1 MDSFS
6 DVFERVKQLCRGEM
20 SEVAYDLWI
29 RELEL
34 TALDSSTACL
44 QCTTQF
50 KRDIVNEKYNAL
62 LTASFEEIMGFPVQV
77 EITSREAAPAAPAAQ
92 ENNRLDFQ
100 PEKEYSFETFVVGSG
115 NSLAHAAAWAVANNP
130 AKSYNPLFMYGGSGL
145 GKTHLIYA
153 ICGKIRQNHPDY
165 KLLYVKGEEFA
176 NELILA
182 IRNGTTAEF
191 KEKYRQADLLA
202 VDDIQFIA
210 GKESTQEEFF
220 HTFNSLYECGKQ
232 IILTSDRPPKEIKTL
247 EDRLRTRFEWGLLVD
262 VQPPDFETRMAI
274 ISRKADSLGLA
285 LPEDVAAFIAG
296 KLKDN
301 VRQLEGVV
309 KRLDAHANL
318 TGAPITMLLA
328 ENAIQDI
335 MTEQTP
341 LPVTVDRIID
351 EVARTYGVTAEDI
364 RGQRRSNQIS
374 TARQVAMY
382 VVQGDH
388 RHDSAGNRPGV
399 RRAGSLHR
407 GVCPSAG
414 HQGHPDRSP
423 QKGSHRGYYQKY
435 PQPERLISSHSF
447 STLHTG
453 FSTPLCKVQNLFTF
467 PTNFPYLFPYRA
479 IGYKPASIQAYLS
492 PFHIPTR
499 STTATDFYILSSRKK
514 ALKWKNGRRRRP
526 CAVKNRSCPFPP

>member
-1 MDSFS
+1 MHSFS
-6 DVFERVKQLCRGEM
+6 DVFERVKEVCRGEM
-20 SEVAYDLWI
+20 SEVAYNLWI
-29 RELEL
+29 DKLEL
-34 TALDSSTACL
+34 TDMDSSTARLICS
-44 QCTTQF
+44 TEF
-50 KRDIVNEKYNAL
+50 MREIINEKYNAL
-62 LTASFEEIMGFPVQV
+62 LPAAFEQTLGFPVKV
-77 EITSREAAPAAPAAQ
+77 ELLSQETAAVRQPPAPPKKT
-92 ENNRLDFQ
+92 EFI

-130 AKSYNPLFMYGGSGL
+130 AKSYNPLFLHGGSGL

-153 ICGKIRQNHPDY
+153 ICGRIRQNHPDY

-274 ISRKADSLGLA
+274 ISRKADSLGLKI
-285 LPEDVAAFIAG
+285 PEDVAAFIAG

-309 KRLDAHANL
+309 KRLEAHANL
-318 TGAPITMLLA
+318 TGAPFTILLA

-335 MTEQTP
+335 MTEHTP

-364 RGQRRSNQIS
+364 RGQRRSGQIS

-382 VVQGDH
+382 VVREITGMTQLKIGQEFGGRDH
-388 RHDSAGNRPGV
+388 ATVVYALQQVG
-399 RRAGSLHR
+399 
-407 GVCPSAG
+407 
-414 HQGHPDRSP
+414 
-423 QKGSHRGYYQKY
+423 K
-435 PQPERLISSHSF
+435 
-447 STLHTG
+447 
-453 FSTPLCKVQNLFTF
+453 
-467 PTNFPYLFPYRA
+467 A
-479 IGYKPASIQAYLS
+479 IK
-492 PFHIPTR
+492 
-499 STTATDFYILSSRKK
+499 TDPRKK
-514 ALKWKNGRRRRP
+514 ETIEDIIKNIRNLNG
-526 CAVKNRSCPFPP
+526 

>member
-1 MDSFS
+1 MHSFS
-6 DVFERVKQLCRGEM
+6 DVFERVKEVCRGEM
-20 SEVAYDLWI
+20 SEVAYNLWI
-29 RELEL
+29 DKLEL
-34 TALDSSTACL
+34 TDMDSSTARLICS
-44 QCTTQF
+44 TEF
-50 KRDIVNEKYNAL
+50 MREIINEKYNAL
-62 LTASFEEIMGFPVQV
+62 LTAAFEQTMGFPVKV
-77 EITSREAAPAAPAAQ
+77 EILSWETAAVRQPPAPPKKT
-92 ENNRLDFQ
+92 EFI

-130 AKSYNPLFMYGGSGL
+130 AKSYNPLFLHGGSGL

-153 ICGKIRQNHPDY
+153 ICGRIRQNHPDY

-274 ISRKADSLGLA
+274 ISRKADSLGLKI
-285 LPEDVAAFIAG
+285 PEDVAAFIAG

-309 KRLDAHANL
+309 KRLEAHANL
-318 TGAPITMLLA
+318 TGAPITILLA

-335 MTEQTP
+335 MTEHTP

-364 RGQRRSNQIS
+364 RGQRRSGQIS

-382 VVQGDH
+382 VVREITSMTQLKIGQEFGGRDH
-388 RHDSAGNRPGV
+388 ATV
-399 RRAGSLHR
+399 VYALQQ
-407 GVCPSAG
+407 VT
-414 HQGHPDRSP
+414 
-423 QKGSHRGYYQKY
+423 K
-435 PQPERLISSHSF
+435 
-447 STLHTG
+447 
-453 FSTPLCKVQNLFTF
+453 
-467 PTNFPYLFPYRA
+467 A
-479 IGYKPASIQAYLS
+479 IK
-492 PFHIPTR
+492 
-499 STTATDFYILSSRKK
+499 TDPRKK
-514 ALKWKNGRRRRP
+514 ETIEDIIKNIRNLNG
-526 CAVKNRSCPFPP
+526 

>member
-274 ISRKADSLGLA
+274 IKNKAIRMGVE
-285 LPEDVAAFIAG
+285 LPEFLLQLIAENITA
-296 KLKDN
+296 N
-301 VRQLEGVV
+301 VRQIEGTLN
-309 KRLDAHANL
+309 KILAYRDLLDDQVNEETVSRAIRDMLKKSNDF
-318 TGAPITMLLA
+318 AP
-328 ENAIQDI
+328 
-335 MTEQTP
+335 TP
-341 LPVTVDRIID
+341 SIIVGYICSYFHVD
-351 EVARTYGVTAEDI
+351 EETL
-364 RGQRRSNQIS
+364 RGQSRSRDVVA
-374 TARQVAMY
+374 ARQIAMY
-382 VVQGDH
+382 LI
-388 RHDSAGNRPGV
+388 RKLTNL
-399 RRAGSLHR
+399 SL
-407 GVCPSAG
+407 
-414 HQGHPDRSP
+414 PDIA
-423 QKGSHRGYYQKY
+423 KEFGKN
-435 PQPERLISSHSF
+435 
-447 STLHTG
+447 HT
-453 FSTPLCKVQNLFTF
+453 TVL
-467 PTNFPYLFPYRA
+467 Y
-479 IGYKPASIQAYLS
+479 
-492 PFHIPTR
+492 
-499 STTATDFYILSSRKK
+499 
-514 ALKWKNGRRRRP
+514 ALKKVEQELPNSSNGLQDNIRDITSNINSRL
-526 CAVKNRSCPFPP
+526 

>member
-274 ISRKADSLGLA
+274 ISRKADSLGLD

-382 VVQGDH
+382 VVREITGMTQLEIGQEFGGRDH
-388 RHDSAGNRPGV
+388 STVVYA
-399 RRAGSLHR
+399 L
-407 GVCPSAG
+407 
-414 HQGHPDRSP
+414 PDRP
-423 QKGSHRGYYQKY
+423 AQKRSHRRYYQKY

-447 STLHTG
+447 STFHTG

-514 ALKWKNGRRRRP
+514 ALKGKNGRRRRP

>member
-262 VQPPDFETRMAI
+262 VQPNMRILHPLPRVGEIDPDVDRNPKAYYFQQTENGVYTRMAI
-274 ISRKADSLGLA
+274 ISRKADSLGLD

-382 VVQGDH
+382 VVREITGMTQLEIGQEFGGRDH
-388 RHDSAGNRPGV
+388 
-399 RRAGSLHR
+399 
-407 GVCPSAG
+407 
-414 HQGHPDRSP
+414 
-423 QKGSHRGYYQKY
+423 
-435 PQPERLISSHSF
+435 
-447 STLHTG
+447 STVVYALQQVT
-453 FSTPLCKVQNLFTF
+453 K
-467 PTNFPYLFPYRA
+467 A
-479 IGYKPASIQAYLS
+479 IQ
-492 PFHIPTR
+492 
-499 STTATDFYILSSRKK
+499 TDPRKK
-514 ALKWKNGRRRRP
+514 EVIEDIIKNIRNLNG
-526 CAVKNRSCPFPP
+526 

>member
-77 EITSREAAPAAPAAQ
+77 EITSREAAPAVPAAQ

-210 GKESTQEEFF
+210 GK
-220 HTFNSLYECGKQ
+220 
-232 IILTSDRPPKEIKTL
+232 
-247 EDRLRTRFEWGLLVD
+247 
-262 VQPPDFETRMAI
+262 
-274 ISRKADSLGLA
+274 
-285 LPEDVAAFIAG
+285 
-296 KLKDN
+296 LKDN

-382 VVQGDH
+382 VVREITGMTQLEIGQEFGGRDH
-388 RHDSAGNRPGV
+388 
-399 RRAGSLHR
+399 
-407 GVCPSAG
+407 
-414 HQGHPDRSP
+414 
-423 QKGSHRGYYQKY
+423 
-435 PQPERLISSHSF
+435 
-447 STLHTG
+447 STVVYALQQVT
-453 FSTPLCKVQNLFTF
+453 K
-467 PTNFPYLFPYRA
+467 A
-479 IGYKPASIQAYLS
+479 IQ
-492 PFHIPTR
+492 
-499 STTATDFYILSSRKK
+499 TDPRKK
-514 ALKWKNGRRRRP
+514 EVIEDIIKNIRNLNG
-526 CAVKNRSCPFPP
+526 

>member
-1 MDSFS
+1 M
-6 DVFERVKQLCRGEM
+6 
-20 SEVAYDLWI
+20 
-29 RELEL
+29 
-34 TALDSSTACL
+34 
-44 QCTTQF
+44 
-50 KRDIVNEKYNAL
+50 
-62 LTASFEEIMGFPVQV
+62 
-77 EITSREAAPAAPAAQ
+77 
-92 ENNRLDFQ
+92 
-100 PEKEYSFETFVVGSG
+100 VGSG

-130 AKSYNPLFMYGGSGL
+130 AKSYNPLFLHGGSGL

-153 ICGKIRQNHPDY
+153 ICGRIRQTHPEY
-165 KLLYVKGEEFA
+165 RLLYVKGEEFA

-262 VQPPDFETRMAI
+262 IQPPDFETRMAI

-301 VRQLEGVV
+301 IRQLEGVV
-309 KRLDAHANL
+309 KRLDAHNRL
-318 TGAPITMLLA
+318 NGAPITMMLA

-351 EVARTYGVTAEDI
+351 EVARTYGVTADEI

-374 TARQVAMY
+374 AARQTAMY
-382 VVQGDH
+382 VVREITGMTQLDIGREFGGRDH
-388 RHDSAGNRPGV
+388 
-399 RRAGSLHR
+399 
-407 GVCPSAG
+407 
-414 HQGHPDRSP
+414 
-423 QKGSHRGYYQKY
+423 
-435 PQPERLISSHSF
+435 
-447 STLHTG
+447 STVVYAL
-453 FSTPLCKVQNLFTF
+453 Q
-467 PTNFPYLFPYRA
+467 
-479 IGYKPASIQAYLS
+479 Q
-492 PFHIPTR
+492 
-499 STTATDFYILSSRKK
+499 TAKTLQSDPRKK
-514 ALKWKNGRRRRP
+514 EMIEDIIKNIRNLN
-526 CAVKNRSCPFPP
+526 A

>member
-1 MDSFS
+1 MDLLSLWEKMLANLKQVLPKEIFTNW
-6 DVFERVKQLCRGEM
+6 FEGNIIPYSYSEEENLLILDTMTNFLRDYVSKKYTDILETVAQDAIGRPTRVQL
-20 SEVAYDLWI
+20 
-29 RELEL
+29 
-34 TALDSSTACL
+34 
-44 QCTTQF
+44 
-50 KRDIVNEKYNAL
+50 
-62 LTASFEEIMGFPVQV
+62 
-77 EITSREAAPAAPAAQ
+77 ITSQEKKPAPESQPEAVAETITLPKKPAALPAPAAAAPAGDAQSVPSGQTEWVQPELPISDGPSAPMPVVKEAVPVTPDEIPYNNNLNKDYTFDNFIVGNSNRVATAVAKSIAAAPAQ
-92 ENNRLDFQ
+92 
-100 PEKEYSFETFVVGSG
+100 K
-115 NSLAHAAAWAVANNP
+115 WNP
-130 AKSYNPLFMYGGSGL
+130 FYIYGGSGL

-374 TARQVAMY
+374 TARQVVREITGMTQLEIGQEFGGRDHST
-382 VVQGDH
+382 VVYALQQ
-388 RHDSAGNRPGV
+388 V
-399 RRAGSLHR
+399 T
-407 GVCPSAG
+407 
-414 HQGHPDRSP
+414 
-423 QKGSHRGYYQKY
+423 K
-435 PQPERLISSHSF
+435 
-447 STLHTG
+447 
-453 FSTPLCKVQNLFTF
+453 
-467 PTNFPYLFPYRA
+467 A
-479 IGYKPASIQAYLS
+479 IQ
-492 PFHIPTR
+492 
-499 STTATDFYILSSRKK
+499 TDPRKK
-514 ALKWKNGRRRRP
+514 EVIEDIIKNIRNLNG
-526 CAVKNRSCPFPP
+526 

>member
-1 MDSFS
+1 
-6 DVFERVKQLCRGEM
+6 M

-220 HTFNSLYECGKQ
+220 HTFNTLHNAGKQ
-232 IILTSDRPPKEIKTL
+232 IVLACDRPAKEIKTL
-247 EDRLRTRFEWGLLVD
+247 DDRLRTRFEWGLTAD
-262 VQPPDFETRMAI
+262 IQPPDYETRVAI
-274 ISRKADSLGLA
+274 IRRKAELLGLE
-285 LPEDVAAFIAG
+285 LPDEVVEYIANN
-296 KLKDN
+296 LKN
-301 VRQLEGVV
+301 NIRQLEGAV
-309 KRLDAHANL
+309 KKLNAYYMLEGISPVIGVAQNAIRDILSE
-318 TGAPITMLLA
+318 TQPVPITV
-328 ENAIQDI
+328 EK
-335 MTEQTP
+335 
-341 LPVTVDRIID
+341 IIS
-351 EVARTYGVTAEDI
+351 EVARTYSVSAADIRSAKRNSAVAAARRTAIYVIREITGMSMEDI
-364 RGQRRSNQIS
+364 GKEVGGRDHS
-374 TARQVAMY
+374 TIVY
-382 VVQGDH
+382 
-388 RHDSAGNRPGV
+388 
-399 RRAGSLHR
+399 SL
-407 GVCPSAG
+407 
-414 HQGHPDRSP
+414 
-423 QKGSHRGYYQKY
+423 
-435 PQPERLISSHSF
+435 
-447 STLHTG
+447 
-453 FSTPLCKVQNLFTF
+453 KVMS
-467 PTNFPYLFPYRA
+467 
-479 IGYKPASIQAYLS
+479 KSIQTD
-492 PFHIPTR
+492 TR
-499 STTATDFYILSSRKK
+499 LRETVEDII
-514 ALKWKNGRRRRP
+514 KNVRT
-526 CAVKNRSCPFPP
+526 

>member
-1 MDSFS
+1 MHSFS
-6 DVFERVKQLCRGEM
+6 DVFERVKEVCRGEM
-20 SEVAYDLWI
+20 SEVAYNLWI
-29 RELEL
+29 DKLEL
-34 TALDSSTACL
+34 TDMDSSTARLICS
-44 QCTTQF
+44 TEF
-50 KRDIVNEKYNAL
+50 MREIINEKYNAL
-62 LTASFEEIMGFPVQV
+62 LTAAFEQTMGFPVKV
-77 EITSREAAPAAPAAQ
+77 EILSQETAAVRQPPAPPKKT
-92 ENNRLDFQ
+92 EFI

-130 AKSYNPLFMYGGSGL
+130 AKSYNPLFLHGGSGL

-153 ICGKIRQNHPDY
+153 ICGRIRQTHPEY
-165 KLLYVKGEEFA
+165 RLLYVKGEEFA

-262 VQPPDFETRMAI
+262 IQPPDFETRMAI

-301 VRQLEGVV
+301 IRQLEGVV
-309 KRLDAHANL
+309 KRLDAHNRL
-318 TGAPITMLLA
+318 NGAPITMMLA

-351 EVARTYGVTAEDI
+351 EVARTYGVTADEI

-374 TARQVAMY
+374 AARQTAMY
-382 VVQGDH
+382 VVREITGMTQLDIGREFGGRDH
-388 RHDSAGNRPGV
+388 
-399 RRAGSLHR
+399 
-407 GVCPSAG
+407 
-414 HQGHPDRSP
+414 
-423 QKGSHRGYYQKY
+423 
-435 PQPERLISSHSF
+435 
-447 STLHTG
+447 STVVYAL
-453 FSTPLCKVQNLFTF
+453 Q
-467 PTNFPYLFPYRA
+467 
-479 IGYKPASIQAYLS
+479 Q
-492 PFHIPTR
+492 
-499 STTATDFYILSSRKK
+499 TAKTLQSDPRKK
-514 ALKWKNGRRRRP
+514 EMIEDIIKNIRNLN
-526 CAVKNRSCPFPP
+526 A

>member
-1 MDSFS
+1 MHSFS
-6 DVFERVKQLCRGEM
+6 DVFERVIEVCRGEM
-20 SEVAYDLWI
+20 SEVAYNLWI
-29 RELEL
+29 DKLEL
-34 TALDSSTACL
+34 TDMDSSTARLICS
-44 QCTTQF
+44 TEF
-50 KRDIVNEKYNAL
+50 MREIINEKYNAL
-62 LTASFEEIMGFPVQV
+62 LTAAFEQTMGFPVKV
-77 EITSREAAPAAPAAQ
+77 EILSQETAAVRQPPAPPKKT
-92 ENNRLDFQ
+92 EFI

-130 AKSYNPLFMYGGSGL
+130 AKSYNPLFLHGGRGL

-153 ICGKIRQNHPDY
+153 ICGRIRQNHPDY

-274 ISRKADSLGLA
+274 ISRKADSLGLKI
-285 LPEDVAAFIAG
+285 PEDVAAFIAG

-309 KRLDAHANL
+309 KRLEAHANL
-318 TGAPITMLLA
+318 TGAPITILLA

-335 MTEQTP
+335 MTEHTP

-364 RGQRRSNQIS
+364 RGQRRSGQIS

-382 VVQGDH
+382 VVREITGMTQLKIGQEFGGRDH
-388 RHDSAGNRPGV
+388 ATV
-399 RRAGSLHR
+399 VYALQQ
-407 GVCPSAG
+407 VT
-414 HQGHPDRSP
+414 
-423 QKGSHRGYYQKY
+423 K
-435 PQPERLISSHSF
+435 
-447 STLHTG
+447 
-453 FSTPLCKVQNLFTF
+453 
-467 PTNFPYLFPYRA
+467 A
-479 IGYKPASIQAYLS
+479 IK
-492 PFHIPTR
+492 
-499 STTATDFYILSSRKK
+499 TDPRKK
-514 ALKWKNGRRRRP
+514 ETIEDIIKNIRNLNG
-526 CAVKNRSCPFPP
+526 

>member
-1 MDSFS
+1 MHSFS
-6 DVFERVKQLCRGEM
+6 DVFERVKEVCRGEM
-20 SEVAYDLWI
+20 SEVAYNLWI
-29 RELEL
+29 DKLEL
-34 TALDSSTACL
+34 TDMDSSTARLICS
-44 QCTTQF
+44 TEF
-50 KRDIVNEKYNAL
+50 MREIINEKYNAL
-62 LTASFEEIMGFPVQV
+62 LTAAFEQTMGFPVKV
-77 EITSREAAPAAPAAQ
+77 EILSQETAAVRQPPAPQ
-92 ENNRLDFQ
+92 KKTEFI

-130 AKSYNPLFMYGGSGL
+130 AKSYNPLFLHGGSGL

-153 ICGKIRQNHPDY
+153 ICGRIRQNHPDY

-274 ISRKADSLGLA
+274 ISRKADSLGLKI
-285 LPEDVAAFIAG
+285 PEDVAAFIAG

-309 KRLDAHANL
+309 KRLEAHANL
-318 TGAPITMLLA
+318 TGAPITILLA

-335 MTEQTP
+335 MTEHTP

-364 RGQRRSNQIS
+364 RGQRRSGQIS

-382 VVQGDH
+382 VVREITGMTQLKIGQEFGGRDH
-388 RHDSAGNRPGV
+388 ATV
-399 RRAGSLHR
+399 VYALQQ
-407 GVCPSAG
+407 VA
-414 HQGHPDRSP
+414 
-423 QKGSHRGYYQKY
+423 K
-435 PQPERLISSHSF
+435 
-447 STLHTG
+447 
-453 FSTPLCKVQNLFTF
+453 
-467 PTNFPYLFPYRA
+467 A
-479 IGYKPASIQAYLS
+479 IK
-492 PFHIPTR
+492 
-499 STTATDFYILSSRKK
+499 TDPRKK
-514 ALKWKNGRRRRP
+514 ETIEDIIKNIRNLNG
-526 CAVKNRSCPFPP
+526 

>member
-1 MDSFS
+1 MQSVS
-6 DVFERVKQLCRGEM
+6 DIWSMILARLREEL
-20 SEVAYDLWI
+20 SETTIKTWFDDTTVVA
-29 RELEL
+29 LEGDTL
-34 TALDSSTACL
+34 VLHCPND
-44 QCTTQF
+44 F
-50 KRDIVNEKYNAL
+50 KRSNIQDRFLGNIEAGLKDIFSSDMTVRL
-62 LTASFEEIMGFPVQV
+62 LDDEGLRRYQNQEEQKP
-77 EITSREAAPAAPAAQ
+77 TSLMESG
-92 ENNRLDFQ
+92 EFT
-100 PEKEYSFETFVVGSG
+100 FETFVVGSG

-274 ISRKADSLGLA
+274 ISRKADSLGLD

-374 TARQVAMY
+374 TARQVSAY
-382 VVQGDH
+382 VIREITQASMQAIGDEL
-388 RHDSAGNRPGV
+388 GNR
-399 RRAGSLHR
+399 
-407 GVCPSAG
+407 
-414 HQGHPDRSP
+414 D
-423 QKGSHRGYYQKY
+423 
-435 PQPERLISSHSF
+435 HS
-447 STLHTG
+447 TI
-453 FSTPLCKVQNLFTF
+453 V
-467 PTNFPYLFPYRA
+467 YA
-479 IGYKPASIQAYLS
+479 IGQVE
-492 PFHIPTR
+492 
-499 STTATDFYILSSRKK
+499 SRMKEDTHFK
-514 ALKWKNGRRRRP
+514 ETVEDI
-526 CAVKNRSCPFPP
+526 VKNIRDS

>member
-1 MDSFS
+1 MHSFS
-6 DVFERVKQLCRGEM
+6 DVFERVKEVCRGEM
-20 SEVAYDLWI
+20 SEVAYNLWI
-29 RELEL
+29 DKLEL
-34 TALDSSTACL
+34 TDMDSSTARLICS
-44 QCTTQF
+44 TEF
-50 KRDIVNEKYNAL
+50 MREIINEKYNAL
-62 LTASFEEIMGFPVQV
+62 LTAAFEQTMGFPVKV
-77 EITSREAAPAAPAAQ
+77 ELLSQETAAVRQPPAPPKKT
-92 ENNRLDFQ
+92 EFI

-130 AKSYNPLFMYGGSGL
+130 AKSYNPLFLHGGSGL

-153 ICGKIRQNHPDY
+153 ICGRIRQNHPDY
-165 KLLYVKGEEFA
+165 NLLYIKGEEFA

-274 ISRKADSLGLA
+274 ISRKADSLGLKI
-285 LPEDVAAFIAG
+285 PEDVAAFIAG

-309 KRLDAHANL
+309 KRLEAHANL
-318 TGAPITMLLA
+318 TGAPITILLA

-335 MTEQTP
+335 MTEHTP

-364 RGQRRSNQIS
+364 RGQRRSGQIS

-382 VVQGDH
+382 VVREITGMTQLKIGQEFGGRDH
-388 RHDSAGNRPGV
+388 ATV
-399 RRAGSLHR
+399 VYALQQ
-407 GVCPSAG
+407 VA
-414 HQGHPDRSP
+414 
-423 QKGSHRGYYQKY
+423 K
-435 PQPERLISSHSF
+435 
-447 STLHTG
+447 
-453 FSTPLCKVQNLFTF
+453 
-467 PTNFPYLFPYRA
+467 A
-479 IGYKPASIQAYLS
+479 IK
-492 PFHIPTR
+492 
-499 STTATDFYILSSRKK
+499 TDPRKK
-514 ALKWKNGRRRRP
+514 ETIEDIIKNIRNLNG
-526 CAVKNRSCPFPP
+526 

>member
-1 MDSFS
+1 MNSVA
-6 DVFERVKQLCRGEM
+6 DVWDNVLSQLKGEL
-20 SEVAYDLWI
+20 SETTIATWFD
-29 RELEL
+29 ELEAVDIQGNTFIL
-34 TALDSSTACL
+34 HCSNDFKKGYIESLFMKNIKASLHDIFSTDFEVKILDDLDYAELKDNRPHRQSER
-44 QCTTQF
+44 F
-50 KRDIVNEKYNAL
+50 
-62 LTASFEEIMGFPVQV
+62 
-77 EITSREAAPAAPAAQ
+77 TSAE
-92 ENNRLDFQ
+92 FT
-100 PEKEYSFETFVVGSG
+100 FETFVVGSG

-274 ISRKADSLGLA
+274 ISRKADSLGLD

-382 VVQGDH
+382 VVREITGMTQLEIGQEFGGRDH
-388 RHDSAGNRPGV
+388 
-399 RRAGSLHR
+399 
-407 GVCPSAG
+407 
-414 HQGHPDRSP
+414 
-423 QKGSHRGYYQKY
+423 
-435 PQPERLISSHSF
+435 
-447 STLHTG
+447 STVVYALQQVT
-453 FSTPLCKVQNLFTF
+453 K
-467 PTNFPYLFPYRA
+467 A
-479 IGYKPASIQAYLS
+479 IQ
-492 PFHIPTR
+492 
-499 STTATDFYILSSRKK
+499 TDPRKK
-514 ALKWKNGRRRRP
+514 EVIEDIIKNIRNLNG
-526 CAVKNRSCPFPP
+526 

>member
-6 DVFERVKQLCRGEM
+6 DVFDRVKQLCREEM

-29 RELEL
+29 GELEMVSL
-34 TALDSSTACL
+34 DGTAARLLCSS
-44 QCTTQF
+44 QF
-50 KRDIVNEKYNAL
+50 RRDIVNEKYNAL
-62 LTASFEEIMGFPVQV
+62 LSRCFEEIMGFPVQV
-77 EITSREAAPAAPAAQ
+77 EIFSREAPPAAAAPAPAQ
-92 ENNRLDFQ
+92 PEFQ

-130 AKSYNPLFMYGGSGL
+130 AKSYNPLFLHGGSGL

-153 ICGKIRQNHPDY
+153 ICGRIRQTHPEY
-165 KLLYVKGEEFA
+165 RLLYVKGEEFA

-262 VQPPDFETRMAI
+262 IQPPDFETRMAI
-274 ISRKADSLGLA
+274 ISRKADSLGLKI
-285 LPEDVAAFIAG
+285 PEDVAAFIAG

-301 VRQLEGVV
+301 IRQLEGVV
-309 KRLDAHANL
+309 KRLDAHNRL
-318 TGAPITMLLA
+318 NGAPITMMLA

-351 EVARTYGVTAEDI
+351 EVARTYGVTADEI

-374 TARQVAMY
+374 AARQTAMY
-382 VVQGDH
+382 VVREITGMTQLDIGREFGGRDH
-388 RHDSAGNRPGV
+388 
-399 RRAGSLHR
+399 
-407 GVCPSAG
+407 
-414 HQGHPDRSP
+414 
-423 QKGSHRGYYQKY
+423 
-435 PQPERLISSHSF
+435 
-447 STLHTG
+447 STVVYALQQTAK
-453 FSTPLCKVQNLFTF
+453 TLQND
-467 PTNFPYLFPYRA
+467 P
-479 IGYKPASIQAYLS
+479 
-492 PFHIPTR
+492 
-499 STTATDFYILSSRKK
+499 RKK
-514 ALKWKNGRRRRP
+514 EMIEDIIKNIRNLN
-526 CAVKNRSCPFPP
+526 A

>member
-1 MDSFS
+1 MHSFS
-6 DVFERVKQLCRGEM
+6 DVFERVKEVCRGEM
-20 SEVAYDLWI
+20 SEVAYNLWI
-29 RELEL
+29 DKLEL
-34 TALDSSTACL
+34 TDMDSSTARLICS
-44 QCTTQF
+44 TEF
-50 KRDIVNEKYNAL
+50 MREIINEKYNAL
-62 LTASFEEIMGFPVQV
+62 LTAAFEQTMGFPVKV
-77 EITSREAAPAAPAAQ
+77 EILSWETAAVRQPPPPPKKT
-92 ENNRLDFQ
+92 EFI

-130 AKSYNPLFMYGGSGL
+130 AKSYNPLFLHGGSGL

-153 ICGKIRQNHPDY
+153 ICGRIRQNHPDY

-274 ISRKADSLGLA
+274 ISRKADSLGLKI
-285 LPEDVAAFIAG
+285 PEDVAAFIAG

-309 KRLDAHANL
+309 KRLEAHANL
-318 TGAPITMLLA
+318 TGAPITILLA

-335 MTEQTP
+335 MTEHTP

-364 RGQRRSNQIS
+364 RGQRRSGQIS

-382 VVQGDH
+382 VVREITGMTQLKIGQEFGGRDH
-388 RHDSAGNRPGV
+388 ATV
-399 RRAGSLHR
+399 VYALQQ
-407 GVCPSAG
+407 VT
-414 HQGHPDRSP
+414 
-423 QKGSHRGYYQKY
+423 K
-435 PQPERLISSHSF
+435 
-447 STLHTG
+447 
-453 FSTPLCKVQNLFTF
+453 
-467 PTNFPYLFPYRA
+467 A
-479 IGYKPASIQAYLS
+479 IK
-492 PFHIPTR
+492 
-499 STTATDFYILSSRKK
+499 TDPRKK
-514 ALKWKNGRRRRP
+514 ETIEDIIKNIRNLNG
-526 CAVKNRSCPFPP
+526 

>member
-1 MDSFS
+1 MHSFS
-6 DVFERVKQLCRGEM
+6 DVFERVKEVCRGEM
-20 SEVAYDLWI
+20 SEVAYNLWI
-29 RELEL
+29 DKLEL
-34 TALDSSTACL
+34 TDMDSSTARLICS
-44 QCTTQF
+44 TEF
-50 KRDIVNEKYNAL
+50 MREIINEKYNAL
-62 LTASFEEIMGFPVQV
+62 LTAAFEQTMGFPVKV
-77 EITSREAAPAAPAAQ
+77 EILSQETAAVRQPPAPQ
-92 ENNRLDFQ
+92 KKTEFI
-100 PEKEYSFETFVVGSG
+100 PKKEYSFETFVVGSG

-130 AKSYNPLFMYGGSGL
+130 AKSYNPLFLHGGSGL

-153 ICGKIRQNHPDY
+153 ICGRIRQNHPDY

-274 ISRKADSLGLA
+274 ISRKADSLGLKI
-285 LPEDVAAFIAG
+285 PEDVAAFIAG

-309 KRLDAHANL
+309 KRLEAHANL
-318 TGAPITMLLA
+318 TGAPITILLA

-335 MTEQTP
+335 MTEHTP

-364 RGQRRSNQIS
+364 RGQRRSGQIS
-374 TARQVAMY
+374 TARQVSMY
-382 VVQGDH
+382 VVREITGMTQLKIGQEFGGRDH
-388 RHDSAGNRPGV
+388 ATV
-399 RRAGSLHR
+399 VYALQQ
-407 GVCPSAG
+407 VA
-414 HQGHPDRSP
+414 
-423 QKGSHRGYYQKY
+423 K
-435 PQPERLISSHSF
+435 
-447 STLHTG
+447 
-453 FSTPLCKVQNLFTF
+453 
-467 PTNFPYLFPYRA
+467 A
-479 IGYKPASIQAYLS
+479 IK
-492 PFHIPTR
+492 
-499 STTATDFYILSSRKK
+499 TDPRKK
-514 ALKWKNGRRRRP
+514 ETIEDIIKNIRNLNG
-526 CAVKNRSCPFPP
+526 